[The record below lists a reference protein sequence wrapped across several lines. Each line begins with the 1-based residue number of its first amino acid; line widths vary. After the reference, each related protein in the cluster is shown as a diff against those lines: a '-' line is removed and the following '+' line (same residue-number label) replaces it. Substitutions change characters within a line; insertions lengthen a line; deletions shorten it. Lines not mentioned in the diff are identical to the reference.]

1 MESLSDMVRAN
12 YDRCTR
18 SEASVWRVLA
28 GSTVATQSQGGDE
41 GNVPTL
47 SGRLTPGSV
56 IIRATA
62 TRPMLRPG

>member
-18 SEASVWRVLA
+18 SEAFVWRVLA

-41 GNVPTL
+41 RNVPHIVRKVDA
-47 SGRLTPGSV
+47 G
-56 IIRATA
+56 
-62 TRPMLRPG
+62 